1 MGFLEFLRTQPVF
14 TLFLILGLGYLVG
27 RIRVGAVSLGPVAG
41 VLFVGLFFGNFGF
54 EMSAGAQAVGFAMF
68 IFSVGYQAGPRFFEV
83 LKKDGLKYLVLAVT
97 VAGSGL
103 LLAVFLSRWMGFA
116 PGTSAGLLAGG
127 LTSSPTLAAAQ
138 EAVRGGTVTPPTG
151 WSAEQLIGNITT
163 GYAITYIFGL
173 VGLILIIKLLPS
185 LLGVDLAADASRYE
199 AQSAALLEEE
209 TAQVAFRVYKVTN
222 PEVTRVPVKTF
233 RPVWDGFSLIRVH
246 REGQVIEPGPEGHL
260 RLGDELSVVGDIAL
274 TKELQRFGEDV
285 TYAHAEIQQT
295 DSAQIVVTAREAVG
309 QTLGELDLARK
320 FGVYVQR
327 WQRLGHD
334 IPRNLDVKLERGDVL
349 AVIGPSGNIDDVA
362 AALGSAERPSDTTDM
377 LTFALG
383 IAAGVVLGSLSV
395 TVAGTPIGLGSAGG
409 LLVAGIT
416 VGFIRSIRP
425 TFGRMSGGARWL
437 LMELGLL
444 IFMIGVGLRAG
455 DEIVETFLRAG
466 PKLIVAGAL
475 VTTLPLLLG
484 YFVGRKLLRL
494 PPVILFGAI
503 PGAMTSGAALSVVT
517 SAAKSDVPALGYAGT
532 YAFANVL
539 LTIAG
544 TIIVALT

>member
-1 MGFLEFLRTQPVF
+1 
-14 TLFLILGLGYLVG
+14 
-27 RIRVGAVSLGPVAG
+27 
-41 VLFVGLFFGNFGF
+41 
-54 EMSAGAQAVGFAMF
+54 MSAGAQAVGFAMF

-173 VGLILIIKLLPS
+173 VGLILIIKLLPA

-199 AQSAALLEEE
+199 AQSAALMEEE

-222 PEVTRVPVKTF
+222 PEMTGVPVKTF

-260 RLGDELSVVGDIAL
+260 RLGDELSVVGDITL

-295 DSAQIVVTAREAVG
+295 DSAQIVVTAREAMG

-444 IFMIGVGLRAG
+444 LFMANVA
-455 DEIVETFLRAG
+455 VS
-466 PKLIVAGAL
+466 AGAGIMDTIKTAGL
-475 VTTLPLLLG
+475 TLAFCGVLITLSPAVATF
-484 YFVGRKLLRL
+484 FVGRYGFKMN
-494 PPVILFGAI
+494 GAI
-503 PGAMTSGAALSVVT
+503 LLGAITGSMTSTPSLTQVT
-517 SAAKSDVPALGYAGT
+517 KLAKSSVPTIGYVGT

-539 LTIAG
+539 LAIAG
-544 TIIVALT
+544 TLIMLL